1 MTNFSARTWVL
12 IGFTLS
18 LFSVVV
24 NIFILSGIN
33 ERIKETDGE
42 IVKLQESLRLQ
53 ALDVHRAELKF
64 DLFMILNN
72 LSKLSAGEAK
82 KIAGEDSN
90 AMLQEFM
97 TIYYSAVNEIPA
109 NALLKA
115 ESDKMTALLPVLEKM
130 REAEKQAK
138 AGNKA
143 EAEKLAEEAQIIASN
158 YHPSELQ
165 RKLDEA
171 TEFAESENIE
181 QMTTTE
187 ISSEMAP
194 HLKSLIEQYVSNY
207 ENKETRILELQ
218 DKKANLAWWGNLTT
232 YAAVSLQLFGLMFVL
247 AKDLVSDAVARRQR
261 EEKENEEAEIE
272 EAKNENP
279 VKEQETNSPAA
290 DEADEMFAELKEEV
304 RLVIDDAD
312 KNGKNKE

>member
-1 MTNFSARTWVL
+1 MTNLSGRAWVL

-33 ERIKETDGE
+33 EKIKEADGE
-42 IVKLQESLRLQ
+42 IVKLQESLRVQ
-53 ALDVHRAELKF
+53 ASDVHRAELKF

-72 LSKLSAGEAK
+72 LSKLSTGDAR

-90 AMLQEFM
+90 VLLQDFM

-115 ESDKMTALLPVLEKM
+115 ESDKLSAYLPIIEKM

-138 AGNKA
+138 AGNEP
-143 EAEKLAEEAQIIASN
+143 EAEKLAEEAQALAAK
-158 YHPSELQ
+158 YQPSEFQ
-165 RKLDEA
+165 RKLDDA
-171 TEFAESENIE
+171 TKFAEAEGM
-181 QMTTTE
+181 QDMTTTE

-207 ENKETRILELQ
+207 ENKEAKIRELQ
-218 DKKANLAWWGNLTT
+218 DKKANLNWWGNLAT

-247 AKDLVSDAVARRQR
+247 AKDLVKETVAGRQSD
-261 EEKENEEAEIE
+261 
-272 EAKNENP
+272 
-279 VKEQETNSPAA
+279 EQESETVVPEEILKESAINA
-290 DEADEMFAELKEEV
+290 DECEEMLAELQEEI
-304 RLVIDDAD
+304 RLAIEGAD
-312 KNGKNKE
+312 KNGKN

>member
-1 MTNFSARTWVL
+1 MGFS
-12 IGFTLS
+12 LS
-18 LFSVVV
+18 LFSVIV

-72 LSKLSAGEAK
+72 LSKLSTGEAR
-82 KIAGEDSN
+82 KIAAEDSN
-90 AMLQEFM
+90 VMLQEFM

-115 ESDKMTALLPVLEKM
+115 ESDKMTAYLPILEKM

-143 EAEKLAEEAQIIASN
+143 EAEKLTAEAQSIAAN
-158 YHPSELQ
+158 YQPSDLQ
-165 RKLDEA
+165 KKLDEA
-171 TEFAESENIE
+171 TKFAEAEGIEN
-181 QMTTTE
+181 MTTTE
-187 ISSEMAP
+187 ISTEMTP
-194 HLKSLIEQYVSNY
+194 HLKSLIELYVTNY
-207 ENKETRILELQ
+207 ENKEQRIRDLQ
-218 DKKANLAWWGNLTT
+218 NKKSDLNWWGNLTT

-247 AKDLVSDAVARRQR
+247 AKDLVSDTIARRNK
-261 EEKENEEAEIE
+261 EEEIEKAQAEELLKKSQPDLKHSDEAE
-272 EAKNENP
+272 
-279 VKEQETNSPAA
+279 
-290 DEADEMFAELKEEV
+290 EMLAELKEEV
-304 RLVIDDAD
+304 RLAIDDAD
-312 KNGKNKE
+312 ENGKKTLIENK